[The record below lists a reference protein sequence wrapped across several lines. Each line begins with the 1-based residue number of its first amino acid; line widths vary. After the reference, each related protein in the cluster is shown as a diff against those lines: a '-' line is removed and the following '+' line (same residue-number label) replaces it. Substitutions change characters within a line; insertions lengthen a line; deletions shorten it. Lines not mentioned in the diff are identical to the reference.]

1 LAIYLIATVAIVP
14 IIINI
19 VLNILIFRHVR
30 SSARRVQPAQSVIT
44 ATTGNINQQQRIS
57 GREIALLRQMIFMFT
72 IFIVGWSPNFFF
84 LVIRQVMHVN
94 TILYNS
100 MVSLCEAS
108 VLSLLINLF
117 ICNHELRKYLF
128 NKIRVCFVRQ

>member
-1 LAIYLIATVAIVP
+1 MIAIVP
-14 IIINI
+14 ILINI

-72 IFIVGWSPNFFF
+72 MFIAGWSPTFLLIAIAEFMQVNF
-84 LVIRQVMHVN
+84 IA
-94 TILYNS
+94 YEC
-100 MVSLCEAS
+100 MVVLCEIA
-108 VLSLLINLF
+108 VLSLIINLF